1 MNDKQAFLTIIG
13 GLIFAVLGGFLLF
26 APIGLLL
33 QHDGGDDGFAL
44 LWLLL
49 SVVSGVLGLFL
60 SAKWVRKH
68 YPENPP
74 SD

>member
-1 MNDKQAFLTIIG
+1 MSDRQTFLTIIG
-13 GLIFAVLGGFLLF
+13 GLLFAIFGGLLLF

-33 QHDGGDDGFAL
+33 QHDGGDDGFGL

-49 SVVSGVLGLFL
+49 SALSAILGLFL

-68 YPENPP
+68 SRE
-74 SD
+74 